1 MCTEGARK
9 PFFFYVYENDVKE
22 KKKKPLPCVCE
33 KVERKKEQV
42 TSIDERERERERE
55 RASSSSHP
63 LVSGALSD
71 HIHTTSSGIRKR
83 QTDTNPFDLGEC
95 RSLLIERMNEWMARK
110 NQSDAIS

>member
-42 TSIDERERERERE
+42 TSIDERERERE